1 MRILGLDPG
10 LATTGYAFLE
20 VHGLNKKLIQVGV
33 IRTAAK
39 LSLSERLCEIEAD
52 IEELLKKYK
61 PDHCGIERLFFTKNI
76 TNGIQVAHAR
86 GVLLLCLQRSG
97 IPVVEYTPS
106 EMKSRF
112 VGNGRADKIAI
123 QKMTMLELQLK
134 APPKPDDAAD
144 ALALALITCNG
155 LLQKAH

>member
-33 IRTAAK
+33 IRTAPH
-39 LSLSERLCEIEAD
+39 LSLSERLCEIESD
-52 IEELLKKYK
+52 INELLKGYQ
-61 PDHCGIERLFFTKNI
+61 PDHCGIERLFFTKNV

-86 GVLLLCLQRSG
+86 GVLLLCLQKAG
-97 IPVVEYTPS
+97 IPTVEFTPS

-123 QKMTMLELQLK
+123 QKMTMLELKLK

-144 ALALALITCNG
+144 ALAIALILAAEVPTKK
-155 LLQKAH
+155 L